1 MQAEYESLQGPS
13 GTLNGFRRD
22 PMVNNKE
29 ESLIAE
35 ARALRQHKGR
45 LESRMELLE
54 EQNQELES
62 QLDRLRKLLE
72 PDSPVKESQPQGE
85 TLDNRPIANDNI
97 RLGPV
102 TEQMIAR
109 SQNLRM
115 NAK

>member
-1 MQAEYESLQGPS
+1 MLQAEFESLQGPE
-13 GTLNGFRRD
+13 GTLNGFHRAQL
-22 PMVNNKE
+22 VSNKE

-54 EQNQELES
+54 EQNHELES
-62 QLDRLRKLLE
+62 QLERLRKLLQT
-72 PDSPVKESQPQGE
+72 ESTPMTEAQE
-85 TLDNRPIANDNI
+85 RLDNRIANDNI

-102 TEQMIAR
+102 TEKMIAR
-109 SQNLRM
+109 SQNLR